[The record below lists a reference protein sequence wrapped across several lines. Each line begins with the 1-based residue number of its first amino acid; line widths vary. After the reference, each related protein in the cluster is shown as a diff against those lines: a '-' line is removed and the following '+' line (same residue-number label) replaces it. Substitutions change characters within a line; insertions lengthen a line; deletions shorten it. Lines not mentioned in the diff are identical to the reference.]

1 MRCKN
6 CFRILGHP
14 SVKSKILQICG
25 ECRKQTI
32 TFKNSLSCKTSNK
45 CFAYGSN
52 LDLIQM
58 NKRCPSSKII
68 SKGSLSDY
76 RLDFNRYSSG
86 WGGGVADVIPVK
98 GSQVWGLIFELS
110 DTDMDSLDFYEGCYK
125 NRPSLYERSKVVINT
140 PKGPIPDVWLYTVV
154 EKQKFEAP
162 TAKYLEII
170 KNAAVQWNFPNVYQ
184 RILQQTTISGCMV

>member
-6 CFRILGHP
+6 CLRILGHP
-14 SVKSKILQICG
+14 SEKSKILQICG
-25 ECRKQTI
+25 ECRKHLI
-32 TFKNSLSCKTSNK
+32 ANSLSCKVSNK

-58 NKRCPSSKII
+58 KIRCPKSKLI
-68 SKGSLSDY
+68 SKGSLSNN

-98 GSQVWGLIFELS
+98 GSEVWGLVFELS

-125 NRPSLYERSKVVINT
+125 DRPSLYERSKVVINT

-162 TAKYLEII
+162 TAKYLGII
-170 KNAAVQWNFPNVYQ
+170 KMAAARWNFPNVYQ
-184 RILQQTTISGCMV
+184 RILQQTTISGGMV

>member
-6 CFRILGHP
+6 CLRILGHP
-14 SVKSKILQICG
+14 SEKSKILQICG
-25 ECRKQTI
+25 ECRKHLI
-32 TFKNSLSCKTSNK
+32 ANSLSCKVSNK

-58 NKRCPSSKII
+58 KIRCPSSKII

-86 WGGGVADVIPVK
+86 WGGGVADVIPAN
-98 GSQVWGLIFELS
+98 GSEVWGLVFELS
-110 DTDMDSLDFYEGCYK
+110 DNDMDRLDFYEGCYK
-125 NRPSLYERSKVVINT
+125 DRTSLYERSKVVINT

-162 TAKYLEII
+162 TAKYLGII
-170 KNAAVQWNFPNVYQ
+170 KMAAARWNFPSIYQ
-184 RILQQTTISGCMV
+184 RILEQTKISGGMV

>member
-6 CFRILGHP
+6 CLRILGHP
-14 SVKSKILQICG
+14 SEKSKILQICG
-25 ECRKQTI
+25 ECRKHLI
-32 TFKNSLSCKTSNK
+32 IANSLSCKASNK

-58 NKRCPSSKII
+58 KERCPSSKII
-68 SKGSLSDY
+68 SKGSLANY

-98 GSQVWGLIFELS
+98 GSEVWGLVFELS
-110 DTDMDSLDFYEGCYK
+110 DKDMDSLDFYEGCYK
-125 NRPSLYERSKVVINT
+125 DRPSLYERSKVVINT

-162 TAKYLEII
+162 TAKYLGII
-170 KNAAVQWNFPNVYQ
+170 KMAAARWNFPNVYQ
-184 RILQQTTISGCMV
+184 RILQQTTISGGMV

>member
-6 CFRILGHP
+6 CLRILGHP
-14 SVKSKILQICG
+14 SEKSKILQICG
-25 ECRKQTI
+25 ECRKHLI
-32 TFKNSLSCKTSNK
+32 GNSLSCKTSNK

-58 NKRCPSSKII
+58 NRRCPSAKII
-68 SKGSLSDY
+68 SKGSLDNY

-86 WGGGVADVIPVK
+86 WGGGVADVIPAK
-98 GSQVWGLIFELS
+98 GSEVWGLVFELS

-125 NRPSLYERSKVVINT
+125 NRPSLYERNKVVINT
-140 PKGPIPDVWLYTVV
+140 TKGPISDVWLYTVV

-162 TAKYLEII
+162 TAKYLGII
-170 KNAAVQWNFPNVYQ
+170 KMAAVRWNFPNVYQ
-184 RILQQTTISGCMV
+184 RILEQTKISGGMV

>member
-1 MRCKN
+1 M
-6 CFRILGHP
+6 GHP
-14 SVKSKILQICG
+14 SKKSRVLQICG
-25 ECRKQTI
+25 ECRKHLTI
-32 TFKNSLSCKTSNK
+32 ANSLSCKTSNK

-58 NKRCPSSKII
+58 KGRCPSSKII
-68 SKGSLSDY
+68 SKGSLANY

-98 GSQVWGLIFELS
+98 GSEVWGLVFELS

-125 NRPSLYERSKVVINT
+125 DRPSLYERSKVVINT

-162 TAKYLEII
+162 TAKYLGII
-170 KNAAVQWNFPNVYQ
+170 KMAAARWNFPSVYQ
-184 RILQQTTISGCMV
+184 RILQQTTISGGMV

>member
-6 CFRILGHP
+6 CLRILGHP
-14 SVKSKILQICG
+14 SEKSKILQICG
-25 ECRKQTI
+25 ECRKHLI
-32 TFKNSLSCKTSNK
+32 VNSLSCKTLNK

-58 NKRCPSSKII
+58 NRRCPSSKII
-68 SKGSLSDY
+68 SKGSLANY

-98 GSQVWGLIFELS
+98 GSEVWGLVFELS

-125 NRPSLYERSKVVINT
+125 DRPSLYERSKVVINT

-184 RILQQTTISGCMV
+184 RILQQTTISGGMV

>member
-6 CFRILGHP
+6 CLRILGHP
-14 SVKSKILQICG
+14 SEKSKILQICG
-25 ECRKQTI
+25 ECRKHLI
-32 TFKNSLSCKTSNK
+32 VNSLSCKTLNK

-58 NKRCPSSKII
+58 NRRCPSSKII
-68 SKGSLSDY
+68 SKGSLANY

-98 GSQVWGLIFELS
+98 GSEVWGLVFELS

-125 NRPSLYERSKVVINT
+125 DRPSLYERSKVVINT

-170 KNAAVQWNFPNVYQ
+170 KNAAAQWNFPNMYQ
-184 RILQQTTISGCMV
+184 QILQQTTISGGMV

>member
-6 CFRILGHP
+6 CLRILGHP
-14 SVKSKILQICG
+14 SEKSKILQICG
-25 ECRKQTI
+25 ECRKHLI
-32 TFKNSLSCKTSNK
+32 VNSLSCKTLNK

-58 NKRCPSSKII
+58 NRRCPSSKII
-68 SKGSLSDY
+68 SKGSLANY

-98 GSQVWGLIFELS
+98 GSEVWGLVFELS
-110 DTDMDSLDFYEGCYK
+110 DEDMDSLDSYEGCYK
-125 NRPSLYERSKVVINT
+125 DRTSLYERSKVVINT

-162 TAKYLEII
+162 TAKYLGII
-170 KNAAVQWNFPNVYQ
+170 KMAAARWNFPSVYQ
-184 RILQQTTISGCMV
+184 RILQQTKISGGMV

>member
-1 MRCKN
+1 M
-6 CFRILGHP
+6 GHP
-14 SVKSKILQICG
+14 SEKSKILQICG
-25 ECRKQTI
+25 ECRKHLI
-32 TFKNSLSCKTSNK
+32 VNSLSCKTLNK

-58 NKRCPSSKII
+58 NRRCPSSKII
-68 SKGSLSDY
+68 SKGSLDNY

-98 GSQVWGLIFELS
+98 GSEVWGLVFELS

-125 NRPSLYERSKVVINT
+125 DRPSLYERSKVVINT

-170 KNAAVQWNFPNVYQ
+170 KNAAAQWNFPNMYQ
-184 RILQQTTISGCMV
+184 QILQQTTISGGMV

>member
-6 CFRILGHP
+6 CLRILGHP
-14 SVKSKILQICG
+14 SEKSKILQICG
-25 ECRKQTI
+25 ECRKHLI
-32 TFKNSLSCKTSNK
+32 IANSLSCKTSNK

-58 NKRCPSSKII
+58 KERCPSSKII
-68 SKGSLSDY
+68 SKGSLANY

-98 GSQVWGLIFELS
+98 GSEVWGLVFELS

-125 NRPSLYERSKVVINT
+125 DRPSLYERSKVVINT

-162 TAKYLEII
+162 TAKYLGII
-170 KNAAVQWNFPNVYQ
+170 KKAAARWNFPNVYQ
-184 RILQQTTISGCMV
+184 RILEQTKISVGNML